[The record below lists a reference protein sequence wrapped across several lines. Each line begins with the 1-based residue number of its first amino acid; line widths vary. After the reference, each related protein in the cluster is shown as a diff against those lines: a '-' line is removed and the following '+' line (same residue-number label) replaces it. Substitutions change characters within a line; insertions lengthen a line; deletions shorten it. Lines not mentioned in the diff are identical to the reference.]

1 MTQWLDESAEEEDIV
16 ISTRVRVARNLSEYK
31 FPEYMT
37 IDESDKLTDE
47 ILNRI
52 KSDEVNQYEFK
63 RVRDLNNLERKVY
76 VEDHLISPSIV
87 KNENM
92 GSFLLRKDEKA
103 TIMINEEDH
112 LRIQTL
118 FPGLDLEKAWEL
130 CSSIDDFLEE
140 DLKYAFDIDL
150 GYLTACP
157 TNVGTGLRASV
168 MLHLPCVSM
177 TGSISVIIE
186 GLTKM
191 GLTARGIYGE
201 GSEALGF
208 LYQISNQV
216 TLGDTEEEIINKLNK
231 VVRQIL
237 NRERNTRKYLI
248 DKRLIEMEN
257 KVYRSLGILKYSRIL
272 DSKEAMDHLSNIRM
286 GITMDILNDKE
297 LRNVIKLMIDIQPA
311 NIQKKLNREMN
322 GKERDIERARMMREF
337 TLEVE
342 V

>member
-1 MTQWLDESAEEEDIV
+1 MTQWLDEIGKEEDIV
-16 ISTRVRVARNLSEYK
+16 ISTRVRVARNLSKYK
-31 FPEYMT
+31 FPEYMS
-37 IDESDKLTDE
+37 ISESDNLTDDV
-47 ILNRI
+47 LNRV
-52 KSDEVNQYEFK
+52 KKEESDEYKFK
-63 RVRDLNNLERKVY
+63 RLRDLNKLEQRVY
-76 VEDHLISPSIV
+76 VEDHLISPSIL
-87 KNENM
+87 KNENI

-118 FPGLDLEKAWEL
+118 FPGLNLEKAWEL

-140 DLKYAFDIDL
+140 ELKYAYDSDL

-186 GLTKM
+186 GLRKI
-191 GLTARGIYGE
+191 GLTARGLYGE

-208 LYQISNQV
+208 LYQISNQI
-216 TLGDTEEEIINKLNK
+216 TLGDTEEEIINKLDK
-231 VVRQIL
+231 VVHQIL
-237 NRERNTRKYLI
+237 TRERNTRKYLTSN
-248 DKRLIEMEN
+248 RLVEMEN

-272 DSKEAMDHLSNIRM
+272 SSTEAMEHLSNIRM
-286 GITMDILNDKE
+286 GETMNILKNKE
-297 LRNVIKLMIDIQPA
+297 LSSAIKLMIDIQPA
-311 NIQKKLNREMN
+311 NIQKKLNKEMN
-322 GKERDIERARMMREF
+322 SKERDIERARMMREF
-337 TLEVE
+337 TLGVE

>member
-1 MTQWLDESAEEEDIV
+1 MTQWLDEIGEEEDIV
-16 ISTRVRVARNLSEYK
+16 ISTRVRVARNLSKYK
-31 FPEYMT
+31 FPEYMS
-37 IDESDKLTDE
+37 ISESDNLTDDV
-47 ILNRI
+47 LNRV
-52 KSDEVNQYEFK
+52 KKEESDEYKFK
-63 RVRDLNNLERKVY
+63 RLRDLNKLEQRVY
-76 VEDHLISPSIV
+76 VEDHLISPSIL
-87 KNENM
+87 KNENI

-118 FPGLDLEKAWEL
+118 FPGLNLEKAWEL

-140 DLKYAFDIDL
+140 ELKYAYDSDL

-186 GLTKM
+186 GLRKI
-191 GLTARGIYGE
+191 GLTARGLYGE

-208 LYQISNQV
+208 LYQISNQI
-216 TLGDTEEEIINKLNK
+216 TLGDTEEEIINKLDK
-231 VVRQIL
+231 VVHQIL
-237 NRERNTRKYLI
+237 TRERNTRKYLTSN
-248 DKRLIEMEN
+248 RLVEMEN

-272 DSKEAMDHLSNIRM
+272 SSTEAMEHLSNIRM
-286 GITMDILNDKE
+286 GETMNILKNKE
-297 LRNVIKLMIDIQPA
+297 LSSAIKLMIDIQPA
-311 NIQKKLNREMN
+311 NIQKKLNKEMN
-322 GKERDIERARMMREF
+322 SKERDIERARMMREF
-337 TLEVE
+337 TLGVE